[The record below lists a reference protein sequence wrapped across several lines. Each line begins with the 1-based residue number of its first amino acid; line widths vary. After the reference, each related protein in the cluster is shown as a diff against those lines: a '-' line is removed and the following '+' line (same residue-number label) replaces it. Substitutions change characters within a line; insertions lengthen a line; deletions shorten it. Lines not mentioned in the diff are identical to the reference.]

1 MVFRVGV
8 RWVMVM
14 YSTQGIEWYFYRNVY
29 NPMQL
34 KRQTVEAI
42 EYLIERYPQKRS
54 AVLPVLHQIQA
65 DLGHISKE
73 AITWVADK
81 LCLQPINVYEVVT
94 FYPFFREKPLG
105 RRHIRVCRTLPCAL
119 RGAHRTCAVL
129 QEELGCRLN
138 QVAEDGSVSI
148 EFVECLANCHHAPV
162 VMVNDELHE
171 DVDETQA
178 RILGQAVKNDGKAG
192 NCLVS

>member
-94 FYPFFREKPLG
+94 L
-105 RRHIRVCRTLPCAL
+105 
-119 RGAHRTCAVL
+119 
-129 QEELGCRLN
+129 
-138 QVAEDGSVSI
+138 S
-148 EFVECLANCHHAPV
+148 
-162 VMVNDELHE
+162 
-171 DVDETQA
+171 
-178 RILGQAVKNDGKAG
+178 
-192 NCLVS
+192 